1 MISYEL
7 LKMAGVSFGSGVSA
21 KTGER
26 IRSRGGRNA
35 LIVTD
40 KGIVSLGIVDKVARS
55 LEEAG
60 LTYEVFDEV
69 MPEPTDELCIRLAD
83 IAKDKN
89 FDTVIGLGGGSPIDT
104 AKAAGL
110 IAGIREMEEITDL
123 HDYSANGGKSAVAAA
138 AKRKGLLI
146 TMPTTSGTG
155 AETTQSSVL
164 TSVKYGMKY
173 SFMGPASMA
182 DLCIIDPEF
191 TVGMPA
197 VPTIH
202 TGLDALAHAV
212 ENLIGITNND
222 YSELMMLECIRRIW
236 KWLPVA
242 VSDPKN
248 RTAREQMAWAAHNAQ
263 ANGGVPNGH
272 AVAHALGSKY
282 HLVHAHACML
292 TLPTA
297 IRHFAETSQDAIAKL
312 ADVIGAPTCGDAQA
326 DAEYVAQK
334 IKAFYKSFGYK
345 NLQETLKEKGVEVDR
360 ETFAQSLVEFTLD
373 DFKSHLWNPPIH
385 TDNAKE
391 KVAGVCRR
399 IYDEE

>member
-1 MISYEL
+1 MIEYDL
-7 LKMAGVSFGSGVSA
+7 LKLAGVLFGSGVSA

-26 IRSRGGRNA
+26 IRSMGGKNA

-40 KGIVSLGIVDKVARS
+40 KGIVSLGIVDKVTKS
-55 LEEAG
+55 LDEAG
-60 LTYEVFDEV
+60 ITYEIFDDV

-83 IAKDKN
+83 MAKDKN
-89 FDTVIGLGGGSPIDT
+89 FDTVIGLGGGSPIDA

-123 HDYSANGGKSAVAAA
+123 HDYSASGSKSGIAAA

-191 TVGMPA
+191 TMGMPA

-212 ENLIGITNND
+212 ENLVGVSNND
-222 YSELMMLECIRRIW
+222 YSQIMMLECIKRIW
-236 KWLPVA
+236 RWLPVA
-242 VSDPKN
+242 ASDPNN

-263 ANGGVPNGH
+263 ANGAVPNGH
-272 AVAHALGSKY
+272 AVAHAIGSKY

-292 TLPTA
+292 TLPTV

-312 ADVIGAPTCGDAQA
+312 AEVIGAPVCGDAKT
-326 DAEYVAQK
+326 DAEYVAQH
-334 IKAFYKSFGYK
+334 IKKFYKGLGYK
-345 NLQETLKEKGVEVDR
+345 NMQETLREKGIDIDR
-360 ETFAQSLVEFTLD
+360 ESFAQSLVDFTLD
-373 DFKSHLWNPPIH
+373 DFKSRLWNPPIH
-385 TDNAKE
+385 TGNANE
-391 KVAGVCRR
+391 KVAEICRR
-399 IYDEE
+399 IYDED